1 MVKKNLKEID
11 NLKGVDTESNI
22 ILKYMLE
29 DITLESVGYMYL
41 VQDREEWRDLVNT
54 IISFGLKIST

>member
-1 MVKKNLKEID
+1 MCLSEYKFIHGFGRKNLKEID
-11 NLKGVDTESNI
+11 SLKDLDMESNI

-41 VQDREEWRDLVNT
+41 A
-54 IISFGLKIST
+54 